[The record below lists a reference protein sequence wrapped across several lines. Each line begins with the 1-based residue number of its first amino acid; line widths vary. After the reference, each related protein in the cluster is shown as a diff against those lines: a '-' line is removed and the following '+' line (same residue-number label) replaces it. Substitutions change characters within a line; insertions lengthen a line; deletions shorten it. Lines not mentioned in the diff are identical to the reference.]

1 MNTSYDE
8 IFESFLLNCGV
19 DTSELPK
26 DQYKIYLII
35 NNAVNHYNN
44 FMEEDYYIT
53 TDNKTEAVSKEL
65 NGSCLLILAYCI
77 KYTYLENQLIEFE
90 EIWSPFQK
98 EIGFKN
104 YKDQVTSREKTL
116 ERTKNKII
124 ELISNIE
131 DRNLMD

>member
-1 MNTSYDE
+1 
-8 IFESFLLNCGV
+8 
-19 DTSELPK
+19 
-26 DQYKIYLII
+26 
-35 NNAVNHYNN
+35 
-44 FMEEDYYIT
+44 
-53 TDNKTEAVSKEL
+53 
-65 NGSCLLILAYCI
+65 LILAYCI

-98 EIGFKN
+98 EVGLKN
-104 YKDQVTSREKTL
+104 YKDQVNSRERTL

>member
-8 IFESFLLNCGV
+8 IFESFLMNCGI

-26 DQYKIYLII
+26 DQDKIYLII

-44 FMEEDYYIT
+44 FMEEDYCIEA
-53 TDNKTEAVSKEL
+53 DNKTETISKKL

-116 ERTKNKII
+116 ERTKSRII

>member
-8 IFESFLLNCGV
+8 IFESFLLNCGI

-26 DQYKIYLII
+26 DQNKIYSII

-53 TDNKTEAVSKEL
+53 TNNETETIDKRL
-65 NGSCLLILAYCI
+65 DGSCLLILAHCI
-77 KYTYLENQLIEFE
+77 KYTHLENQLIEFE

-104 YKDQVTSREKTL
+104 YKDQIASREKTL

>member
-8 IFESFLLNCGV
+8 IFESFLMNCGT

-26 DQYKIYLII
+26 DQDKIYLII

-44 FMEEDYYIT
+44 FMEEDYCIEA
-53 TDNKTEAVSKEL
+53 DNKTETISKKL

-116 ERTKNKII
+116 ERTKSRII